1 MVSFE
6 IVIWLYNLS
15 ICLMV
20 TPVDTKFCHFKVET
34 ADGGSRPMILK
45 YLPDGSWIAEKA
57 TMKFFTKEYIL
68 RLGALIEAKKPGWFK
83 YRTSVIISS
92 ENEL

>member
-1 MVSFE
+1 
-6 IVIWLYNLS
+6 
-15 ICLMV
+15 MV

-34 ADGGSRPMILK
+34 ADGGSRP
-45 YLPDGSWIAEKA
+45 
-57 TMKFFTKEYIL
+57 MKFFTKEYIL